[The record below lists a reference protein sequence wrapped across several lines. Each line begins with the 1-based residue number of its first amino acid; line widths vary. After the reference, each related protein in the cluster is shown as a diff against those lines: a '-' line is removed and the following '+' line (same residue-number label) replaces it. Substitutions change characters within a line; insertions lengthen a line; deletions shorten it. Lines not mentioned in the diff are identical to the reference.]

1 MFSPKKLRMTKQC
14 LPDNPAAAGLWA
26 GLLAAL
32 ILLGGCAE
40 RRQATATRV
49 PSQQNWSAHNRIWR
63 GVHLWL
69 DRESAAQELIST
81 LQRLAAAGV
90 NVVVIEVNY
99 SFEFQAHPELR
110 NRHFIRR
117 ATAQELA
124 AAARRC
130 GIRVSPEFNC
140 LGHQSFSGRIAPLL
154 KVHPDYN
161 ETPSQSL
168 TNKSIYCLE
177 WCPQAPGLNEIV
189 FSLIDEMAE
198 AFGAD
203 AVHVGMDEVYLL
215 GSDDC
220 PRCQGKNP
228 AGLFAAQVNE
238 LHQHIVGEKNWQ
250 MLMWAD
256 RVIGPKLQ
264 GYSKY
269 DSAHNDL
276 SAAMDLIPR
285 DIVLCDWHYEWRKN
299 YPSVPYLT
307 GKGFRVWPAG
317 FMPIKAALAFSD
329 YSQQQTNT
337 LILGWLATT
346 WNETSITNS
355 PDWPPIKE
363 ILPRWRERGP

>member
-1 MFSPKKLRMTKQC
+1 MFSPKKLKMNKGC
-14 LPDNPAAAGLWA
+14 LPANPATAGLRA
-26 GLLAAL
+26 GLLAGL

-40 RRQATATRV
+40 QRQASVTRV
-49 PSQQNWSAHNRIWR
+49 SSQPNWSAHNRVWR

-81 LQRLAAAGV
+81 LPRLAAAGV

-154 KVHPDYN
+154 KVHPGYN
-161 ETPSQSL
+161 EMPSQSL

-203 AVHVGMDEVYLL
+203 AVHVGMDEVFLIA
-215 GSDDC
+215 SEHC
-220 PRCQGKNP
+220 PRCRGGDP
-228 AGLFAAQVNE
+228 AKLFAKAVND
-238 LHQHIVGEKNWQ
+238 LHQHIVNKRKCQ
-250 MLMWAD
+250 MFMWAD
-256 RVIGPKLQ
+256 RLLDAKSM
-264 GYSKY
+264 GYGEWE
-269 DSAHNDL
+269 SAQNGT
-276 SAAMDLIPR
+276 AGAVDLIPK
-285 DIVLCDWHYEWRKN
+285 DIVLCDWHYELRTN
-299 YPSVPYLT
+299 YPSVPFLV

-317 FMPIKAALAFSD
+317 WKSLPAAQALSEFSRR
-329 YSQQQTNT
+329 QQSKQVVGY
-337 LILGWLATT
+337 LCTT
-346 WNETSITNS
+346 WGAVKISDLAE
-355 PDWPPIKE
+355 WPPLVEVMKQ
-363 ILPRWRERGP
+363 WH